1 MLKGAPKTNTGAS
14 KTNTGASVAPGTSGA
29 KPVASGAKPVTSG
42 AQRNKPP
49 SRAPPKRIKVTL
61 LPEEQSNIPI
71 TR

>member
-49 SRAPPKRIKVTL
+49 SRAPPKKNKRTL
-61 LPEEQSNIPI
+61 LPEEEDKY
-71 TR
+71 TYY